1 MRALWLTDIFD
12 PALRTSPRSGSL
24 PGQALRLL
32 GWNKSDVTTITYLA
46 HQGEQNL
53 YLAYDIPKNERFSK
67 YPEKLLK
74 KHAMKIDT
82 RSLKVKLQLITE
94 ASTSMTAGAERVI
107 RFAKKDGAD
116 LIALQ
121 THSRTGFKRLVLGS
135 FAETMML
142 LSPISLLILNPDS
155 AVNKNAKRILYA
167 TDIEKSAEVG
177 VKKAARFAK
186 KAGATLRL
194 LHMVLPAYSA
204 TFEGQDADVLKY
216 RKHVDERIQELVA
229 AAEAEGASCEAVI
242 RDELISNTDLILK
255 EAKAS
260 KADVLAVQSKAGL
273 LRRML
278 LGSVARHVV
287 RAAKIPVLVIR

>member
-12 PALRTSPRSGSL
+12 PALRSLPRSASL

-32 GWNKSDVTTITYLA
+32 GLNKSDITTVTYLA

-53 YLAYDIPKNERFSK
+53 FLAYDIPKDERFSK

-74 KHAMKIDT
+74 KHASKLDT
-82 RSLKVKLQLITE
+82 RSLKVKLQVITE
-94 ASTSMTAGAERVI
+94 GSTSMTAGAQKVI
-107 RFAKKDGAD
+107 GFAKKDGVD
-116 LIALQ
+116 LIAIL
-121 THSRTGFKRLVLGS
+121 THSHKGFKRLVLGS

-155 AVNKNAKRILYA
+155 KVSKKAKRILYA

-177 VKKAARFAK
+177 VKKAALIAK

-216 RKHVDERIQELVA
+216 RKQVDGRIQELVA
-229 AAEAEGASCEAVI
+229 VAEAEGASCEAVI

-260 KADVLAVQSKAGL
+260 KADILAVQSKAGL
-273 LRRML
+273 LRRVL
-278 LGSVARHVV
+278 LGSVARNVV

>member
-12 PALRTSPRSGSL
+12 PAARSSPRSASL

-32 GWNKSDVTTITYLA
+32 GWTKADVTTITYLA

-53 YLAYDIPKNERFSK
+53 NLAFDIPKNERFSK

-74 KHAMKIDT
+74 KHATKLDT

-142 LSPISLLILNPDS
+142 LSPISLLIINPDS

-186 KAGATLRL
+186 KAEATLRL

-204 TFEGQDADVLKY
+204 TFEGQDADVMKY
-216 RKHVDERIQELVA
+216 RKQVDDRIQELVA